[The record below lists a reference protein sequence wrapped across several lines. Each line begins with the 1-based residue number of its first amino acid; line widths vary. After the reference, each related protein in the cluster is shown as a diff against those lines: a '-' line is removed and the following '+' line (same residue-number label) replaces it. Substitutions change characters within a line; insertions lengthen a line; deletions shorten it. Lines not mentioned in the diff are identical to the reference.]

1 MKIAIIGA
9 GSVGTA
15 LGKSWS
21 RAGHEIVFGV
31 RDPRSSN
38 ARAASES
45 AGNGAR
51 AVTVAEAGPAGEI
64 VVLATPWEA
73 TEIAIDAAGGLAGKI
88 VIDCTNPLA
97 YRDGELGLT
106 VGFDSSGGERVAAWA
121 PKAYVFKALNQ
132 VGYLAMEDAKF
143 PDGFPAMFVA
153 GDDAERK
160 PIVLRLMTELGFE
173 AVDAGPLRVSRLLEP
188 YAMLWIHLAYNQGMG
203 RDFAFSLLRRES

>member
-15 LGKSWS
+15 LGKAWV

-31 RDPRSSN
+31 RDPSSAN
-38 ARAASES
+38 ASAAAES
-45 AGNGAR
+45 VGKAAVAAGVG
-51 AVTVAEAGPAGEI
+51 EAAAAAEI

-73 TEIAIDAAGGLAGKI
+73 TESAIGVAGGLAGKI

-97 YRDGELGLT
+97 NRDGELGLAI
-106 VGFDSSGGERVAAWA
+106 GFETSGGEQVAAWA
-121 PKAYVFKALNQ
+121 PSAHVFKALNQ

-153 GDDAERK
+153 GDDDRRK
-160 PIVLRLMTELGFE
+160 PVVLRLMTELGFE
-173 AVDAGPLRVSRLLEP
+173 AVDAGPLRISRLLEP

-203 RDFAFSLLRRES
+203 RDFAFSLLRR

>member
-31 RDPRSSN
+31 RDPSSSN
-38 ARAASES
+38 AKTAAES

-51 AVTVAEAGPAGEI
+51 AVTVAEAGDAGEV

-73 TEIAIDAAGGLAGKI
+73 TESAIGVAGGLAGKI

-97 YRDGELGLT
+97 YRDGELGLV
-106 VGFDSSGGERVAAWA
+106 VGFDGSGGEQVASWA
-121 PKAYVFKALNQ
+121 PEAHVFKALNQ

-160 PIVLRLMTELGFE
+160 PVVLRLMTELGFE
-173 AVDAGPLRVSRLLEP
+173 AVDAGALKVSRLLEP

>member
-15 LGKSWS
+15 LGKAWS

-31 RDPRSSN
+31 RDPSSGN
-38 ARAASES
+38 ARAAAEN
-45 AGNGAR
+45 AGPTAR
-51 AVTVAEAGPAGEI
+51 AVGIAEAATAAEI

-73 TEIAIDAAGGLAGKI
+73 TQSVIAKTGGLAGKV

-97 YRDGELGLT
+97 YREGELGLAI
-106 VGFDSSGGERVAAWA
+106 GFDASGSEQVAGWA
-121 PKAYVFKALNQ
+121 PAAHVFKALNQ
-132 VGYLAMEDAKF
+132 VSSLTMEDAKF
-143 PDGFPAMFVA
+143 PDGFPVMFVA

-160 PIVLRLMTELGFE
+160 PIVLRLLTELGFE

-188 YAMLWIHLAYNQGMG
+188 YAMLWIHLAYNQGLG
-203 RDFAFSLLRRES
+203 RDFAFSLLRR

>member
-31 RDPRSSN
+31 RDPSSAN
-38 ARAASES
+38 ARAAAES
-45 AGNGAR
+45 AGNGAK
-51 AVTVAEAGPAGEI
+51 AVAVSEAGAAGEV

-73 TEIAIDAAGGLAGKI
+73 TESAIEAAGGLAGKV
-88 VIDCTNPLA
+88 VIDCTNPLT
-97 YRDGELGLT
+97 YRDGELGLAI
-106 VGFDSSGGERVAAWA
+106 GFDSSGGEQVAGWA
-121 PKAYVFKALNQ
+121 PQAHVFKALNQ

-143 PDGFPAMFVA
+143 PDGFPTMFVA

-160 PIVLRLMTELGFE
+160 PMVLHLMTELGFE
-173 AVDAGPLRVSRLLEP
+173 AVDAGPLKVARLLEP

-203 RDFAFSLLRRES
+203 RDFAFSLLRR

>member
-31 RDPRSSN
+31 RDPASSN
-38 ARAASES
+38 AEVAVAS
-45 AGNGAR
+45 AGREAK
-51 AVTVAEAGPAGEI
+51 ATTVAGAGAAGEV

-73 TEIAIDAAGGLAGKI
+73 TESAIGAAGGLAGKI

-97 YRDGELGLT
+97 YRDGELGLAI
-106 VGFDSSGGERVAAWA
+106 GFETSGGEQVAGWA
-121 PKAYVFKALNQ
+121 PGAHVFKALNQ
-132 VGYLAMEDAKF
+132 VGYLAMEDPKF

-173 AVDAGPLRVSRLLEP
+173 AVDAGPLKVSRLLEP
-188 YAMLWIHLAYNQGMG
+188 YAMLWIHLAYNQGLG
-203 RDFAFSLLRRES
+203 RDIAFSLLRR